1 MTFFLFRANA
11 KLLNVIC
18 ACVLRQFLTELTPGE
33 QPEQPELSV
42 SQTVL
47 YAMYNPLSDL
57 AVCLALLILPFL
69 LRLVSRFAE
78 SQKPQAPVKGP
89 RRRARGKS
97 PVQLRRSARLAEKAQ
112 TK

>member
-18 ACVLRQFLTELTPGE
+18 ACVFRQFWTELTPEE

-69 LRLVSRFAE
+69 LRLFSRFA